1 MKHHQLLLCQSEWI
15 FNSLRVAFKMNLLM
29 KFLSTL
35 SLHRIQQEMVRPKP
49 SGPFKL
55 DQDFINE
62 IEKDWVRSE
71 LWQIPKPLDV
81 ETGFLYSPLKS
92 AEVNGVSYPADRLQR
107 LISTAS
113 QHMLASPVV
122 NHTMNYAANTTISMN
137 TLNTPPSS
145 AATQK

>member
-1 MKHHQLLLCQSEWI
+1 MTIDFFVVVWI
-15 FNSLRVAFKMNLLM
+15 SFSLY
-29 KFLSTL
+29 
-35 SLHRIQQEMVRPKP
+35 RIQQETVRPKP

-55 DQDFINE
+55 DQDFING

-71 LWQIPKPLDV
+71 QWKIPKPLDV

-113 QHMLASPVV
+113 QHMLSSPVS
-122 NHTMNYAANTTISMN
+122 HAMNYTANTTISMN
-137 TLNTPPSS
+137 ALNTSPSS
-145 AATQK
+145 ATTQK

>member
-1 MKHHQLLLCQSEWI
+1 MNNFEIYH
-15 FNSLRVAFKMNLLM
+15 FDDRV
-29 KFLSTL
+29 
-35 SLHRIQQEMVRPKP
+35 QPQEMVRPKP

-81 ETGFLYSPLKS
+81 DTGFLYSPLKS

-107 LISTAS
+107 LISAAAAS
-113 QHMLASPVV
+113 QHLLSSPV
-122 NHTMNYAANTTISMN
+122 NHAMNYTANTTISIN
-137 TLNTPPSS
+137 TLNASPSS
-145 AATQK
+145 ATTQK